1 MDMKKLRL
9 HPFFIIVGIFFVF
22 RGQITVFLNTLLCV
36 FLHEYAH
43 SVAAKKRGYRIT
55 SLTLM
60 PYGAVLNAD
69 SGLSDEDAFA
79 IYVSGPAGN
88 FLAALS
94 VVALWWTIPETY
106 SFTLIFFKVNLALGV
121 FNLLPLYPLDG
132 SRILLSMV
140 KNKKRCLRILTVVG
154 YIASFTFAALFV
166 ASAFYKIVYSFA
178 IVSVMLFIGASVEAE
193 KEKYVLF
200 CKEFFC
206 IRDLSRPLR
215 KIELYVHT
223 SAPVG
228 SVTKELTSDAFYT
241 VNIVDGNMRIL
252 KKLEGTELEKLFF
265 TEKSR
270 PMAALLRK
278 DDSVSL

>member
-9 HPFFIIVGIFFVF
+9 HPFFIIVGLFFIV
-22 RGQITVFLNTLLCV
+22 RGQISVFLTTLLCV

-43 SVAAKKRGYRIT
+43 SVSAKKRGYKIT

-79 IYVSGPAGN
+79 VYASGPISN

-106 SFTLIFFKVNLALGV
+106 VFTLIFFKVNLALGV

-140 KNKKRCLRILTVVG
+140 KNKKRCLRILTVTG
-154 YIASFTFAALFV
+154 YAASFVFAALFV
-166 ASAFYKIVYSFA
+166 ASAFFRIVYSFA
-178 IVSVMLFIGASVEAE
+178 LVSVMLFIGASVEAE

-206 IRDLSRPLR
+206 IRDLSRPLK

-228 SVTKELTSDAFYT
+228 SVTRELTSEAVYT
-241 VNIVDGNMRIL
+241 VNIVDGNLNVL
-252 KKLEGTELEKLFF
+252 KKLEGTDLEKLFF

-270 PMAALLRK
+270 PMAALLK
-278 DDSVSL
+278 KNDSINL